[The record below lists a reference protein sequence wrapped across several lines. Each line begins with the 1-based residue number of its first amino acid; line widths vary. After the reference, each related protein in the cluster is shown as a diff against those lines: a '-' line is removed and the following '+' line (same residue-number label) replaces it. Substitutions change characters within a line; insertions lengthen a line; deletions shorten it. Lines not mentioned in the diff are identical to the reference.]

1 MLELTEK
8 KRYDEVGAMVRS
20 SCSSVLCV
28 CCSSMLSSAVLM
40 VRSVATSSP
49 LLRVEHVHV
58 HVHVNVHV
66 HGLFLVLIEYRSI
79 ADNYS
84 IQGARSVGFF
94 ILCSRCLY
102 ILNSATSKEKLKMK
116 SCQKSSP
123 AMLSMKATELV

>member
-58 HVHVNVHV
+58 HV
-66 HGLFLVLIEYRSI
+66 LFLVLIEYKCI

-94 ILCSRCLY
+94 ILCSRCFY
-102 ILNSATSKEKLKMK
+102 ILTSATSKEKLKMK
-116 SCQKSSP
+116 NSQKSSP
-123 AMLSMKATELV
+123 AMLSMKATDLV